1 MHAVIHLGVGLYE
14 MFPVDLDMSV
24 CSAIVE
30 FLLSKSY
37 CWDFMSVVSMSCLEG
52 MSFVR
57 DAAGQQKW
65 GNKCDSNT
73 SPLIPETVLLYWFF
87 NMKLRTL

>member
-1 MHAVIHLGVGLYE
+1 
-14 MFPVDLDMSV
+14 MFPVGLDMFPCSV
-24 CSAIVE
+24 IVE

-37 CWDFMSVVSMSCLEG
+37 GWDFMSVASMSCLEG

-65 GNKCDSNT
+65 ENKCDSNT
-73 SPLIPETVLLYWFF
+73 SPLIPEIVLPYWFF

>member
-1 MHAVIHLGVGLYE
+1 MSPSSAVVK
-14 MFPVDLDMSV
+14 
-24 CSAIVE
+24 

-37 CWDFMSVVSMSCLEG
+37 GWDFMSVASMPCLEG

-65 GNKCDSNT
+65 GNKYDSNT
-73 SPLIPETVLLYWFF
+73 SPLILEIVLPYWFLT
-87 NMKLRTL
+87 MKLRTL